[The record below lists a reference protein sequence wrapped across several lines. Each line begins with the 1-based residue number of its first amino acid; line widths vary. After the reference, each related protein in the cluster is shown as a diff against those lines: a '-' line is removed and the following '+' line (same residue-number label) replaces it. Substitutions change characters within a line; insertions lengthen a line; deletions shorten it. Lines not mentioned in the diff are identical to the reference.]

1 MIYIPLV
8 LLGLFA
14 AFLVTAAFCQSAKNR
29 DALDNYF
36 RDDDDS
42 N

>member
-1 MIYIPLV
+1 MLYIPLV

-14 AFLVTAAFCQSAKNR
+14 ALLVAAAITQSRRKIKKLNAYL
-29 DALDNYF
+29 DAL
-36 RDDDDS
+36 S